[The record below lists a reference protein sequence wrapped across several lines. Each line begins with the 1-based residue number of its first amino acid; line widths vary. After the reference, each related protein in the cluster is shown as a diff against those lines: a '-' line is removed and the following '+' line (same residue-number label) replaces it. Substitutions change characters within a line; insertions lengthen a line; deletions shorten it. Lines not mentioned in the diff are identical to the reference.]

1 MKTHIIPAF
10 LFYILLSI
18 FSQSKGDQD
27 YLKNA
32 QHWVDIVYK
41 KIYDVEC
48 KHVSPHPKTF
58 EEIEKLKTINC
69 GSSASITYQQAGI
82 IDKGRRTGHTARA
95 EGTKDYKS
103 YYDSTD
109 LKKSLYKS
117 FYHPQNFKKGTCD
130 FVKVMQRY
138 EQMPD
143 WLKTKGVLYVQN
155 SNICISAGKNKI
167 YSCNSTGHTYG
178 KGKSK
183 VLRTDMKHEAAFRTL
198 TLWAVVPR
206 SNGKSNV
213 PSNTPYKHLPCGL

>member
-1 MKTHIIPAF
+1 MKSKIF
-10 LFYILLSI
+10 FILINLISFSI
-18 FSQSKGDQD
+18 SVD

-32 QHWVDIVYK
+32 QYWVDIVYQ
-41 KIYDVEC
+41 KIYDVQC
-48 KHVSPHPKTF
+48 KHEAPHPRAF
-58 EEIEKLKTINC
+58 EEIQKLKRINC
-69 GSSASITYQQAGI
+69 GSSVSITYQQAGM
-82 IDKGRRTGHTARA
+82 IDKGKRTGHTARA

-103 YYDSTD
+103 YYDDTD

-117 FYHPQNFKKGTCD
+117 VSNPQNFKKNTCD
-130 FVKVMQRY
+130 FVKVMKRY
-138 EQMPD
+138 EDMPD
-143 WLKTKGVLYVQN
+143 WLKQKGIMYVQN

-178 KGKSK
+178 EGKSK

-213 PSNTPYKHLPCGL
+213 PEGTPYKHLPCGL